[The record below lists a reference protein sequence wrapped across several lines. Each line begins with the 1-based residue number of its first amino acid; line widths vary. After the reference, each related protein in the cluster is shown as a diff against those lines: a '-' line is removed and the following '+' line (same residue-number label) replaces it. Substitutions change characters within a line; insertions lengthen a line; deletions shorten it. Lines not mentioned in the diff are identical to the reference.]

1 MSLTQRIKHWSIA
14 QLTRW
19 MVLLVAVWML
29 LPVGIQIQSPETVG
43 KDTSA
48 PFPCQHRACG
58 CRSAQ
63 QCWKKC
69 CCFTNT
75 QKVAWARKNQVQLPA
90 FVVAA
95 ARAEG
100 IPGAALARVCCHTG
114 GQDTPR
120 KPATSARPTRTS
132 TALVLVPVLNEL
144 RCRGVEQSTWGG
156 LTAVAPPVRGTV
168 LPLPPLVAADGIMDV
183 LVLVPVNR
191 VPPTPP
197 PRSLMA
203 V

>member
-1 MSLTQRIKHWSIA
+1 MSLIQRIKHWSIV

-29 LPVGIQIQSPETVG
+29 FPVGIQIQSSEPVG

-90 FVVAA
+90 FVVEA

-100 IPGAALARVCCHTG
+100 APEGALARVCCHTG
-114 GQDTPR
+114 GQNSPR
-120 KPATSARPTRTS
+120 TLTTSARPIRTS
-132 TALVLVPVLNEL
+132 AALVLVPVLNEL

-156 LTAVAPPVRGTV
+156 LTAVVPPVRSTV
-168 LPLPPLVAADGIMDV
+168 LSPPPLVAAYVTMDV
-183 LVLVPVNR
+183 SVLIPVDR

-197 PRSLMA
+197 PQSLMP